1 MDAAAVALVLA
12 AAALHAGWNVALHG
26 ADDRVAGMAI
36 AGMGGGLALTPFLV
50 TDPPGEVLH
59 LAVLS
64 GIAETAYVL
73 ALSAA
78 YGRGTL
84 SLAYPVGRGTA
95 PLLTTLG
102 GWLLL
107 SERPAALALA
117 GAVALGGG
125 LSLLGLEARRSG
137 SLDALGFA
145 LLVGVTITAYSL
157 IDARA
162 VRETSPPGYLAVSFW
177 VQGVLTW
184 AAARF
189 DVGRLRAALRPGALI
204 AAGTTGAYLLVL
216 FAFRL
221 APVGRVATLREVA
234 VLLGILASRERP
246 RASTW
251 VGAALCVAGAVLV
264 AA

>member
-1 MDAAAVALVLA
+1 VDAAAVTLVLA

-36 AGMGGGLALTPFLV
+36 AGMGGGLALTPFLLA
-50 TDPPGEVLH
+50 DPPGEVLH

-78 YGRGTL
+78 YGRGAL

-102 GWLLL
+102 GWVLL
-107 SERPAALALA
+107 SERPAPLALA
-117 GAVALGGG
+117 GAAALGVG

-157 IDARA
+157 IDASA
-162 VRETSPPGYLAVSFW
+162 VRETGPPGYLAVSFW

-189 DVGRLRAALRPGALI
+189 DAPRLRAALRPGMLI

-234 VLLGILASRERP
+234 VLLGILASGERP
-246 RASTW
+246 RAATW